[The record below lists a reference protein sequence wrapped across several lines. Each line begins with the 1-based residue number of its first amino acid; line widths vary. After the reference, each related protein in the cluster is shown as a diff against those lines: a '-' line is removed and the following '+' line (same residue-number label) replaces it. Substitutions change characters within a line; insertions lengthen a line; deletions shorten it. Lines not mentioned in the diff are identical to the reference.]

1 MLTRG
6 GDYAWVRPA
15 LHAKKLRDLELLSGQ
30 PARRGQ
36 RGAGYEYNLTKCRQE
51 ERKRGERAE
60 AAYRRL
66 TEGWNKSG
74 NRVPAGASEEARQ
87 RGQRG
92 QAFTSRSSLCYEVT
106 TRPGKKT
113 RLARKGIY
121 NLTH

>member
-60 AAYRRL
+60 AAYRRF
-66 TEGWNKSG
+66 TEGWTK
-74 NRVPAGASEEARQ
+74 RSEEH
-87 RGQRG
+87 
-92 QAFTSRSSLCYEVT
+92 TSELQSLMRSSYAVFCLKKKK
-106 TRPGKKT
+106 KKT
-113 RLARKGIY
+113 
-121 NLTH
+121 

>member
-60 AAYRRL
+60 AAYRRF
-66 TEGWNKSG
+66 TEGWTKRG
-74 NRVPAGASEEARQ
+74 NRVPAGASERSEEH
-87 RGQRG
+87 
-92 QAFTSRSSLCYEVT
+92 TSELQSLMRISYSVLCLKQKN
-106 TRPGKKT
+106 TRRPT
-113 RLARKGIY
+113 MI
-121 NLTH
+121 